1 MKNLFLLVLFIFPFF
16 SYAQFS
22 EMQIIT
28 FEISS
33 PWSIFVV
40 DIDGDGTLDVL
51 ATSEVDNKIV
61 WFKNEDGLGNFEDQ
75 QIITQ
80 NLEYTKYVTAADLDG
95 DGDMDVLATSASN
108 DLLVWYENLDGLGTF
123 SNQHIISSTII
134 NPYKAIAV
142 DVDSDN
148 DLDIIAAFPQSNK
161 IAWFE
166 NLDGLGNFS
175 SQHFITNS
183 AINVFSVDFADI
195 NGDGIKDVICD
206 SSSNGNGYPSWY
218 ENDGAGNFGSQQEIT
233 QDTFGSIYVIADDLD
248 GDGDMDVLNI
258 EFGGETIAWYENTD
272 GLGNFGPKRIII
284 APINASFQIFTADLD
299 NDGDKDIV
307 YNSQDVNIDK
317 VAWQENDGNGNFG
330 AQQILTT
337 DVFAPR
343 GLFSADID
351 NDGDNDILFSSIGNN
366 KIGWF
371 ENLTILGVA
380 ETLQLKIKV
389 YPNPANTVLYISNS
403 STYSINS
410 LQITDLQ
417 GKTVKQVNKNTSQLD
432 ISNLESGVY
441 FVKILTDKGSLVKK
455 IIKQ

>member
-1 MKNLFLLVLFIFPFF
+1 MFPFF
-16 SYAQFS
+16 SYSQFS

-28 FEISS
+28 TENSG
-33 PWSIFVV
+33 PWSIFVG
-40 DIDGDGTLDVL
+40 DIDGDGALDVL
-51 ATSEVDNKIV
+51 SASTGDDTIAWYRNL
-61 WFKNEDGLGNFEDQ
+61 DGLGNFGEQ

-80 NLEYTKYVTAADLDG
+80 NLDQTRYVNAADIDG
-95 DGDMDVLATSASN
+95 DGDMDVLATAGFSN
-108 DLLVWYENLDGLGTF
+108 LVVWYENLDGFGDFGSQKVITTNVDL
-123 SNQHIISSTII
+123 
-134 NPYKAIAV
+134 PLMVIAA
-142 DVDSDN
+142 DVDGDN
-148 DLDIIAAFPQSNK
+148 DLDVLTASKFDNKLAWYENVDGLGTFGSQQIINSNTQIAASVYFADIDGDGDGDVISDRSSNGFPC
-161 IAWFE
+161 WYE
-166 NLDGLGNFS
+166 NLDG
-175 SQHFITNS
+175 Q
-183 AINVFSVDFADI
+183 
-195 NGDGIKDVICD
+195 GD
-206 SSSNGNGYPSWY
+206 
-218 ENDGAGNFGSQQEIT
+218 FGSQQEIT
-233 QDTFGSIYVIADDLD
+233 QDTFGSIYVIADDVD

-272 GLGNFGPKRIII
+272 GLGAFGPKRIII
-284 APINASFQIFTADLD
+284 SPINSSFQIFTADLD

-317 VAWQENDGNGNFG
+317 IAWQENDESGNFG
-330 AQQILTT
+330 PQQILTT

-351 NDGDNDILFSSIGNN
+351 NDGDNDIIFSSIGDN

-371 ENLTILGVA
+371 ENLTILGVD

-389 YPNPANTVLYISNS
+389 YPNPANTLLYINNS

-441 FVKILTDKGSLVKK
+441 FVNVTTDKGSLVKK